1 MISSRATPG
10 TSSTKRWDSEIREAA
25 ATAVVIGAS
34 PRNMRQHAEDDQHH
48 QRGGDRYGP
57 AIEGEPRLGAR
68 RVSGKVGHGPAPDN
82 RQEPPN
88 RSLFCATA
96 ISPGK

>member
-10 TSSTKRWDSEIREAA
+10 TSSTKRWGSEIREAA

-57 AIEGEPRLGAR
+57 AIEGEPRLGR
-68 RVSGKVGHGPAPDN
+68 GGSLVSSVMGPAPDN
-82 RQEPPN
+82 RQERPN

-96 ISPGK
+96 IRAG